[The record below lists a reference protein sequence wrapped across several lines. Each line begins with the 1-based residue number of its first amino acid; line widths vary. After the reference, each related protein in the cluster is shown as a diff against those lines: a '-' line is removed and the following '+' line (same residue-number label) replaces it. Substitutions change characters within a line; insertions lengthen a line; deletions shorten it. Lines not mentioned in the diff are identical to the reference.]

1 MYSVLYPEKLGNKI
15 LCQSNTKRVRDLW
28 HTLWLLREVWMTVGL
43 EKLENYKG
51 IVVKVLLDSGAIGLL
66 MDTKFTKEKRF
77 KLERLKNPLLVQN
90 VDRTINMGGAITYQV
105 ECNMFFKGYIKRA

>member
-15 LCQSNTKRVRDLW
+15 LCQSNTKRVRDMW

-43 EKLENYKG
+43 EKLENYKW
-51 IVVKVLLDSGAIGLL
+51 IVVKVLLDSRAAGLL

>member
-1 MYSVLYPEKLGNKI
+1 
-15 LCQSNTKRVRDLW
+15 
-28 HTLWLLREVWMTVGL
+28 MTVGL

-105 ECNMFFKGYIKRA
+105 ECNMFFKGYIKRAWMDVCNLEKMEVILGMPWLVAYNLEIN